1 MFNKDANEDSSAQPR
16 PAQAAAGRNPAPSRS
31 SGGATIGPSIKIKGD
46 VSGDEDLLI
55 QGQIEGKVKLGKHNV
70 TIGSDGHV
78 KADVHG
84 RTVVVEGQVEGDLRE
99 RIGAPVRQGEVLL
112 KLARLDPMY
121 VEGKVD
127 ERNIHL
133 LAEGREGEIAFASRP
148 NEKFPITVER
158 IEPLAIPE
166 EGGNIFLVRC
176 RITAE
181 DNAWWR
187 PGMSGLCKIDSERRS
202 YLWMLTHR
210 TVDFLRMKL
219 WW

>member
-84 RTVVVEGQVEGDLRE
+84 RTVVVEGQVEGDLRAKE
-99 RIGAPVRQGEVLL
+99 QIILRHT
-112 KLARLDPMY
+112 AR
-121 VEGKVD
+121 VEGSIAAPRVTLEDGAVFRGGIEMDAGGK
-127 ERNIHL
+127 
-133 LAEGREGEIAFASRP
+133 EGKPVVGKPADAGAARDDSSAKGAAGEK
-148 NEKFPITVER
+148 E
-158 IEPLAIPE
+158 
-166 EGGNIFLVRC
+166 
-176 RITAE
+176 
-181 DNAWWR
+181 
-187 PGMSGLCKIDSERRS
+187 SGKS
-202 YLWMLTHR
+202 
-210 TVDFLRMKL
+210 FQA
-219 WW
+219 

>member
-84 RTVVVEGQVEGDLRE
+84 RTVVVEGQVEGDLRAKE
-99 RIGAPVRQGEVLL
+99 QIILRHT
-112 KLARLDPMY
+112 AR
-121 VEGKVD
+121 VEGSIAAPRVTLEDGATFRGGIEMDAGGKDGKPVVGKRAD
-127 ERNIHL
+127 T
-133 LAEGREGEIAFASRP
+133 GREAAAERDSSSAKVAS
-148 NEKFPITVER
+148 
-158 IEPLAIPE
+158 
-166 EGGNIFLVRC
+166 G
-176 RITAE
+176 
-181 DNAWWR
+181 DNKVAA
-187 PGMSGLCKIDSERRS
+187 GDKGSGKSIS
-202 YLWMLTHR
+202 
-210 TVDFLRMKL
+210 V
-219 WW
+219 